1 MYGSF
6 SRACSI
12 GDEAM
17 VISPTASLDLTFCLS
32 PLSVRKI
39 GMVIALLHPR
49 NQLQYVVNG
58 RSP

>member
-1 MYGSF
+1 MRKYITSYYQKI
-6 SRACSI
+6 CI
-12 GDEAM
+12 N
-17 VISPTASLDLTFCLS
+17 PTASLDLTFCLS